1 MWNRYGI
8 DVFSIS
14 VPHENPLFSRLFQ
27 LLSRNGTD
35 GTDVNILS
43 SYKEKIYKKCVY
55 KELPVLSVPCVP
67 KS

>member
-1 MWNRYGI
+1 VWNRYGI

-43 SYKEKIYKKCVY
+43 SYKEKNI
-55 KELPVLSVPCVP
+55 
-67 KS
+67 

>member
-1 MWNRYGI
+1 MPNQYFFNRGWNSVWNRYGI

-27 LLSRNGTD
+27 LFSGNGTD

-43 SYKEKIYKKCVY
+43 SY
-55 KELPVLSVPCVP
+55 
-67 KS
+67 